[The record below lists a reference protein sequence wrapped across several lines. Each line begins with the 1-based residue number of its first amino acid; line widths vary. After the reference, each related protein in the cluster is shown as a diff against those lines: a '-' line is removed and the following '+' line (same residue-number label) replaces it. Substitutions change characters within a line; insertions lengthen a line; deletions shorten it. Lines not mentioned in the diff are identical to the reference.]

1 MAKKFEKKPNFHI
14 KIFWTL
20 PISRKQNRKIANIW
34 QNGCH
39 NCIFG
44 CTTTSTPGFDRFFFL
59 AVINS
64 LFQSIS
70 RYFIKYSNFIHPI
83 QSTPSRPV
91 KWTYCKDKQKDIYIL
106 NAKHDTA
113 WKHLQLP
120 WIIFNGH
127 NLLNIFPVNMISSG
141 PNKMFS
147 YFRMKSTRY
156 GRQNLQWKTNE

>member
-1 MAKKFEKKPNFHI
+1 MAV
-14 KIFWTL
+14 TL
-20 PISRKQNRKIANIW
+20 AFSAVPPLVHLVSNV
-34 QNGCH
+34 
-39 NCIFG
+39 
-44 CTTTSTPGFDRFFFL
+44 FFL

-141 PNKMFS
+141 PSKMFS

-156 GRQNLQWKTNE
+156 GRQNLQWKTEWIGWQIKRSAWMFKSMTQSAYCHT